1 MASSRLEPRFVERIW
16 GRPLAR
22 SWGVTDDNR
31 TIGEIWFEHPSGPA
45 ADLLVKYLFTSQ
57 ALSVQVHP
65 DDRAA
70 RAAGHPRG
78 KDEAWFVLR
87 AEPGAVIGLGLN
99 NTVSSSAL
107 RAAALDGTIEKLIHW
122 RPVQAGD
129 VLFSP
134 AGTVHA
140 IGAGIDLIE
149 IQQNIDLTYRLYDY
163 KRGRDLHLD
172 EGVAVASP
180 GPLQHAFR
188 AFDQSPERRVL
199 VEGPSFVLERVRL
212 TKHRQ
217 ASVGGDG
224 LLLIPIGGGGKIDGD
239 DLAPRGVWR
248 IDGTATI
255 EAVDGIDMLI
265 TYPGAR
271 TRAGMLTLA

>member
-22 SWGVTDDNR
+22 SWGAGDDDR
-31 TIGEIWFEHPSGPA
+31 AIGEIWFEHPSGPA

-70 RAAGHPRG
+70 RAADHTRG

-99 NTVSSSAL
+99 SAVSSSVL
-107 RAAALDGTIEKLIHW
+107 RDAAMDGTIEKLIHW
-122 RPVQAGD
+122 RTVKAGD

-172 EGVAVASP
+172 EGVAVAFP
-180 GPLQHAFR
+180 GPLRHAFG

-199 VEGPSFVLERVRL
+199 VEGPSFVLERARL
-212 TKHRQ
+212 AKHRQ
-217 ASVGGDG
+217 ASVRGDG
-224 LLLIPIGGGGKIDGD
+224 LLLIPIGGGGRIGGD
-239 DLAPRGVWR
+239 DLAPGGVWR
-248 IDGTATI
+248 IDGMSMI

-265 TYPGAR
+265 AYPGAQ
-271 TRAGMLTLA
+271 TRAEMLTLP